1 MRYVFLLVFLLH
13 MTPSHAQSPQV
24 EYRAALEYCAGQH
37 MVDLDDGISS
47 APIIARALLGVC
59 RRENQRLFERAM
71 AGQSRAY
78 VTGYEN
84 AAAEQFTTFV
94 LTHRARKGR
103 S

>member
-1 MRYVFLLVFLLH
+1 MRYVFLLVFFLQV
-13 MTPSHAQSPQV
+13 SSSYAQSPNV
-24 EYRAALEYCAGQH
+24 EYRAALEHCAGLH

-47 APIIARALLGVC
+47 AAVVARALLGAC

-84 AAAEQFTTFV
+84 AATEQFTTFV
-94 LTHRARKGR
+94 LMHRARKGR